1 MLWGYDECYF
11 KHWINS
17 FYFILRRF
25 LAKDQESHP
34 RTNEFDLFGL
44 LSAEETATAEQ
55 QVTSAVLP
63 SVLNSRVANGS
74 VIRRKYIDGEF
85 YVEVKVYKTCDA
97 ISTRPEDRWQ
107 KALNSLKIQMNP
119 DGDEWKQLQGFFKAV
134 RNVLDDA
141 ESVFYANKTT

>member
-1 MLWGYDECYF
+1 MHRSLKNY
-11 KHWINS
+11 
-17 FYFILRRF
+17 R
-25 LAKDQESHP
+25 ESQP
-34 RTNEFDLFGL
+34 RTNAFDLFGL
-44 LSAEETATAEQ
+44 LTAEETATAEQ
-55 QVTSAVLP
+55 QETSVVLP

-85 YVEVKVYKTCDA
+85 YVEVKVYKTSDA

-119 DGDEWKQLQGFFKAV
+119 NGDEWKQLQGFFKAV

-141 ESVFYANKTT
+141 ESVFYANKST